1 MMKYLDLNFAIASSY
16 GMCGRYLF
24 TNLVHCVFEKQIL
37 NCTCPCPYVKINAD
51 VFLYYIY
58 SLYSGYTVTSFV
70 CCLHMVHLVRHSVW
84 CNSNFIFLCSV
95 VAGYNMDGKNQC
107 VMWLVWWWQISVGGP
122 ECHIKYSF
130 STLGFWCV
138 CPCLLSQ
145 IVVGTFDCSC
155 RTLIG

>member
-1 MMKYLDLNFAIASSY
+1 MKYLDLNFAIASSY

-70 CCLHMVHLVRHSVW
+70 HL
-84 CNSNFIFLCSV
+84 C
-95 VAGYNMDGKNQC
+95 
-107 VMWLVWWWQISVGGP
+107 
-122 ECHIKYSF
+122 
-130 STLGFWCV
+130 TLSDIVFDTIAILFFFV
-138 CPCLLSQ
+138 LLLQ
-145 IVVGTFDCSC
+145 VT
-155 RTLIG
+155 T